1 MDRLEVM
8 FDNIFPIFQLLLNHF
23 QMNPGPTVMALLS
36 PAAINPWFT
45 IAKIQLENRDARARK
60 AQNIVV

>member
-1 MDRLEVM
+1 
-8 FDNIFPIFQLLLNHF
+8 
-23 QMNPGPTVMALLS
+23 MNPGPTVIALLS

-45 IAKIQLENRDARARK
+45 IAKIQLENREARARK

>member
-1 MDRLEVM
+1 MAAAVVQLDLSVA
-8 FDNIFPIFQLLLNHF
+8 DGGLLQLLKEKK
-23 QMNPGPTVMALLS
+23 LS

-45 IAKIQLENRDARARK
+45 IAKIQLENREARARK